1 MKTLLAIGAHYDDCI
16 FGVPGILLKAVR
28 KHYRV
33 VALHL
38 IGDYTNWPPVA
49 GRERDLVKFTTEL
62 SAARGVEAQFLDFAS
77 HRFDA
82 RLENQEIVAKAVAAI
97 RPDIGL
103 ILWKDDHHN
112 DHIVTSELSRIALR
126 HAGRILGDN
135 GYRPPGAIYCYDNGP
150 RHTIGFTPNTFVDIS
165 SEWDEA
171 MDWLGNLNAWVRQE
185 PYQEGILIGSMKVK
199 ETIARYR
206 GATCGVAW
214 AEALWNSVAMKTE
227 IL

>member
-33 VALHL
+33 VTLYL
-38 IGDYTNWPPVA
+38 IGDYSNWPPGA
-49 GRERDLVKFTTEL
+49 DRDLVNFTTEL
-62 SAARGVEAQFLDFAS
+62 SANRGVETQFLDFAS

-82 RLENQEIVAKAVAAI
+82 RLENQEIVSKAVAAI
-97 RPDIGL
+97 KPDIAL
-103 ILWKDDHHN
+103 ALWKDDNHN
-112 DHIVTSELSRIALR
+112 DHIVASELSRVALR

-135 GYRPPGAIYCYDNGP
+135 TYRPPKAIYYYDNGP
-150 RHTIGFTPNTFVDIS
+150 RHTIGFTPNTYVDIG

-171 MDWLGNLNAWVRQE
+171 MDWLGNLNAWVRKAPFE
-185 PYQEGILIGSMKVK
+185 EGTLIGSMKTK

-206 GATCGVAW
+206 GATCGAAY
-214 AEALWNSVAMKTE
+214 AEALWNPVAVKTE